1 MRLVLGAVAAAAV
14 LAVPLYLYE
23 RFIRRSPLRF
33 GYLTGSISD
42 ASYGALASQPG
53 WSKDGVTVAPGV
65 RLNGLVRR
73 AQVKDSSFV
82 LFFPGN
88 DGHMLARG
96 QTFLTKLA
104 QERDW
109 GLAVFSY
116 RGFDSSGGTPR
127 LEELAADAS
136 AIVEHVAGLPGVE
149 RARLHVVGFSIGGH
163 LAVRAVAAASRAN
176 RPVASLSLLASVND
190 IVMLRRA
197 PWEKLSLGDA
207 LRTQP
212 YLAEVPAPVL
222 VLQGTADEALHGTGQ
237 GQDISRALGDRA
249 SYRELEGV
257 GHEALLD
264 HEPALQAVREFI
276 TQH

>member
-1 MRLVLGAVAAAAV
+1 
-14 LAVPLYLYE
+14 
-23 RFIRRSPLRF
+23 
-33 GYLTGSISD
+33 
-42 ASYGALASQPG
+42 
-53 WSKDGVTVAPGV
+53 
-65 RLNGLVRR
+65 
-73 AQVKDSSFV
+73 
-82 LFFPGN
+82 
-88 DGHMLARG
+88 
-96 QTFLTKLA
+96 
-104 QERDW
+104 
-109 GLAVFSY
+109 
-116 RGFDSSGGTPR
+116 
-127 LEELAADAS
+127 
-136 AIVEHVAGLPGVE
+136 
-149 RARLHVVGFSIGGH
+149 
-163 LAVRAVAAASRAN
+163 
-176 RPVASLSLLASVND
+176 
-190 IVMLRRA
+190 MLRRA